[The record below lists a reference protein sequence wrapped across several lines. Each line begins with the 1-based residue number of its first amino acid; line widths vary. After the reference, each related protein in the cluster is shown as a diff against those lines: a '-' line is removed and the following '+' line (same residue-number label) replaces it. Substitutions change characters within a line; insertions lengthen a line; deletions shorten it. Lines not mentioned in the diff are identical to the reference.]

1 VIRNFPA
8 DVMAERRPGLVVGS
22 DVTRLRGLTPEQV
35 ERPPFWPWLFSGA
48 WRKGPPIVSVLMR
61 SATIMSQRDN
71 LAAAV
76 ACDLYVQPEV
86 TGVEI
91 RDWRAFEPAVRAG
104 YEAAQRAL
112 EAADDTLK
120 ARLGL
125 APQPHQQAPEPAPE
139 RAIA

>member
-1 VIRNFPA
+1 
-8 DVMAERRPGLVVGS
+8 MAERRPGLVVGS

-112 EAADDTLK
+112 EAADDALK

-125 APQPHQQAPEPAPE
+125 TVSTPAVPSTPAVE
-139 RAIA
+139 IAVA